1 MATAASRGRKKNLN
15 NKSIERISGFLG
27 RIFKVA
33 QEMKLIEDIP
43 IKRTLLRINAEQAG
57 HHEALSDAEIARVKN
72 EIPFLKSRSQRLYM
86 TLLVYLGMRPE
97 EVMGL
102 KWEDI
107 HLNHEKPHAIIVR
120 AVTYPDNNKPIIGA
134 PKTKRSGRTAILP
147 EKAVKI
153 LQEDKKEHGFICGNE
168 KPWCYSN
175 KERVSNGAFKRL
187 GIEHYTDYDFR
198 TTFGTQLRESGVSSA
213 IVADLMGHADTRMV
227 ETIYAR
233 TRHEGVLKQ
242 YDAVERIS

>member
-1 MATAASRGRKKNLN
+1 MKRAQEKGLIAQTQPVRKNIPTLKEFIEKTYKPTFVDNLAPKTVENYTQYINLNIVPFLGSYKLDEITLAHIQQFYDWMATAASRGRKKNLN
-15 NKSIERISGFLG
+15 NKSIERIGGFLG

-57 HHEALSDAEIARVKN
+57 HHEALSDAEIVRVKN

-86 TLLVYLGMRPE
+86 TLLVYLGIRPE

-153 LQEDKKEHGFICGNE
+153 LQEDKKEHEIG
-168 KPWCYSN
+168 
-175 KERVSNGAFKRL
+175 RAHV
-187 GIEHYTDYDFR
+187 
-198 TTFGTQLRESGVSSA
+198 
-213 IVADLMGHADTRMV
+213 
-227 ETIYAR
+227 
-233 TRHEGVLKQ
+233 
-242 YDAVERIS
+242 